1 MTTVAVIGAG
11 RMGSAMARALARAAV
26 DLVVQ
31 NRTRERADELARE
44 LGARAVGTPAEAAGL
59 ADICLTMVADDSAV
73 TAVYGADDG
82 LLAGAR
88 DGSILV
94 DLSTVM
100 PDTIR
105 AIAPHA
111 AAVGA
116 AVLDAP
122 VSGSTSTAESG
133 QLTLM
138 VGGDPDV
145 LDRAWPALEPLAKS
159 IVHVGPLGAGAAMK
173 LAVNTVIFG
182 LNGALSEAIVLAEA
196 AGVDRSVAYDVIAQ
210 SAAGAPFVGYKRA
223 SFLEPDATPVAFALE
238 LAAKDLKLIAALADS
253 VGVAMPQSAT
263 NLAMIREAEG
273 TVERGA
279 DFSAVAVHLRRQSAN

>member
-1 MTTVAVIGAG
+1 MTTVAVIGTG
-11 RMGSAMARALARAAV
+11 RMGSAMARALARAGV

-31 NRTRERADELARE
+31 NRTRDRADELARD

-73 TAVYGADDG
+73 TAVYRADDG
-82 LLAGAR
+82 LLAGAH

-105 AIAPHA
+105 WIAPDA

-145 LDRAWPALEPLAKS
+145 LDRARPALEPLAKS

-238 LAAKDLKLIAALADS
+238 LAEKDLTLIAALADS
-253 VGVAMPQSAT
+253 VGVAMPQSGT
-263 NLAMIREAEG
+263 NLAMIRKAGE
-273 TVERGA
+273 TVEPGA
-279 DFSAVAVHLRRQSAN
+279 DFSAVAVHLRRQSGS